1 MGEANFY
8 YFTCLKV
15 FNVFIS
21 GDNEMARLSM
31 FLLAALVICVNV
43 NADVDDR
50 FPSGPMMMNP
60 HQSKPHTVSTSGT
73 HGCIDCVIGPCHQ
86 CLCREALKRCST
98 GVANVLDIFNKAKNQ
113 YLVCEGSRITCHPC
127 PKGLVW
133 NCKKQVCDVTSD
145 CPPIPE
151 ECSCE
156 CGLSKKTSM
165 SYTMSTFTTTSVTT
179 TANIDTST
187 TVSYHPINAPLPAP
201 RSSNTNTKYDSNTVA
216 ECFKMSGGQKISFP
230 CDQVEQMFA
239 KASVSVSA
247 DSDQSYPGSTR
258 NSTTVKTTSP
268 CSGVTTTTTSACQG
282 GSACPTMKI
291 TVAVSPCKSGM
302 KMDTEVLNLDLM
314 AFKRCLCDEAMKTC
328 SRPSRSISYPK
339 YEGKYLTCYR
349 DGRVTT
355 HVCPP
360 GTWWNEDM
368 EACSTIKKC
377 SQDIPMVCLKYK
389 F

>member
-8 YFTCLKV
+8 YFICLKV

-50 FPSGPMMMNP
+50 FLRGPMMMNP
-60 HQSKPHTVSTSGT
+60 HPSKPHTVSTSGT

-86 CLCREALKRCST
+86 CLCREALKHCTT

-145 CPPIPE
+145 CPPIPK

-179 TANIDTST
+179 TANTDTST

-201 RSSNTNTKYDSNTVA
+201 RPSYTNTMYKSNTVA
-216 ECFKMSGGQKISFP
+216 ECFKMSGGHKIGFP
-230 CDQVEQMFA
+230 CDQ
-239 KASVSVSA
+239 SS
-247 DSDQSYPGSTR
+247 PGSTR

-282 GSACPTMKI
+282 GSACPTMKTTI
-291 TVAVSPCKSGM
+291 AVSPCKSGM
-302 KMDTEVLNLDLM
+302 KMDTEVL
-314 AFKRCLCDEAMKTC
+314 
-328 SRPSRSISYPK
+328 
-339 YEGKYLTCYR
+339 
-349 DGRVTT
+349 
-355 HVCPP
+355 
-360 GTWWNEDM
+360 
-368 EACSTIKKC
+368 
-377 SQDIPMVCLKYK
+377 
-389 F
+389 